1 MAGWRDTS
9 TRPLA
14 SSASSSAAA
23 RRSGRLEAAGALVH
37 TYDGP
42 SFFEALRAGEVTHPP
57 GLLAGLLRTADVV
70 LPRVLE
76 RVGGQHFDYV
86 VHDSMLGCGRLA
98 AQVLGLAAVCSCS
111 TFARSKA
118 VVDTMLDDVA
128 GRTPATTQRR
138 LEEDFARMVG
148 VVEERYGVSIA
159 SPYEVYCNPAPLTIV
174 YTSRRFQPDA
184 ERIDESY
191 KFVGPSVATRHKM
204 ASSISP
210 AGTRPTWYIRIVR
223 HADEPGGRLLQAVL

>member
-1 MAGWRDTS
+1 M
-9 TRPLA
+9 
-14 SSASSSAAA
+14 
-23 RRSGRLEAAGALVH
+23 H